1 MASWSRT
8 CSQVACTA
16 LASGWAK
23 IVRNSAATMSL
34 WDLGTRASRL
44 RAKWTR
50 QRWCAAPAKHR
61 DRALTSPACWSEI
74 TRRTPDR
81 PRSFR
86 SVRNLRQNVSSS
98 LSPTSRP
105 RISRVPCWVTPVA
118 TTTRLGHHLP
128 AGGLA
133 HVQVRR
139 VQVHVREGGVAQGAA
154 PERPDRLVQAGADPR
169 HLGLRHPAPAER
181 GDQVIHAAGR
191 HPVHVGLHHHRVQ
204 RLVDPSA
211 RGEDLGEERALA
223 QLRDRQLHIPGLGG
237 RHPPARPVPLGRA
250 GLGAFVP
257 GRADHLGRFQLD
269 QILQRDPHRFTDQV
283 HALPGTDTS
292 SNSERADWDKAIG
305 EISFGECLAV
315 HTKNLAD
322 GPTYLRA
329 TPLPPKPHH
338 SLGLIRPPAGSADD
352 GRAQRPKD
360 PHLRRGDV
368 HLHREIPADP
378 SQGR

>member
-1 MASWSRT
+1 MGVGQDSADEADDGALVGEDAHHAGSAFDLLVDPLDGVVGPDLGPVRPRERGERQDLGLGVVSGPIFGNALASWSRT

-139 VQVHVREGGVAQGAA
+139 VQVHVREGGVAQGIGLALMEEFTPGRGENLHDYLIPTIGDIPPIETFLIEDPSSVGPFGAKGIGEQALIPTA
-154 PERPDRLVQAGADPR
+154 PAIYNAIHQATGVRVHRAPATPDRLR
-169 HLGLRHPAPAER
+169 
-181 GDQVIHAAGR
+181 AAI
-191 HPVHVGLHHHRVQ
+191 LA
-204 RLVDPSA
+204 LETPS
-211 RGEDLGEERALA
+211 
-223 QLRDRQLHIPGLGG
+223 
-237 RHPPARPVPLGRA
+237 
-250 GLGAFVP
+250 
-257 GRADHLGRFQLD
+257 
-269 QILQRDPHRFTDQV
+269 
-283 HALPGTDTS
+283 
-292 SNSERADWDKAIG
+292 
-305 EISFGECLAV
+305 
-315 HTKNLAD
+315 
-322 GPTYLRA
+322 
-329 TPLPPKPHH
+329 
-338 SLGLIRPPAGSADD
+338 
-352 GRAQRPKD
+352 
-360 PHLRRGDV
+360 
-368 HLHREIPADP
+368 
-378 SQGR
+378 